1 MASSRGF
8 FTPIFHYIHAKPIT
22 SIFVGSTAYITG
34 QTLAT
39 GSLPSLPF
47 FPRQNTPI
55 LNSSGFTP
63 YTLID
68 KHQISPSSSIFILRP
83 PASDRAVAQLAKIWN
98 EGNGLWSVQAKQ
110 PQLQIGREYTPLPPT
125 KLLGKKHDQLSLLRD
140 DGGDA
145 ADADIHLLIRREKNG
160 EMTTYLDNLPLDST
174 ISLRGPY
181 QDVRIPKEVDEVL
194 FLAGGTGISPALQV
208 AHIMAKRPGTKV
220 HVMWANRKGDEC
232 VGATIESG
240 SGGNRG
246 LFSGL
251 TSLWSGSTAPAAN
264 QDKGLVVQIVEEMK
278 KTAPKGQFSVHY
290 YVDEEDSFIRS
301 KEVKKILANKP
312 NTAGEGRKLIM
323 VSGPE
328 GFVDYWAGRKHHESG
343 REAQGPLAGRLGS
356 MELNGWKVWKL

>member
-8 FTPIFHYIHAKPIT
+8 FTPIFQYIHAKPIT
-22 SIFVGSTAYITG
+22 SIFVGGAAYLSG

-47 FPRQNTPI
+47 YSRQNTPT

-63 YTLID
+63 YTLIA

-83 PASDRAVAQLAKIWN
+83 PASDRAVTQLAKIWN

-125 KLLGKKHDQLSLLRD
+125 KLLGGEPSIEKE
-140 DGGDA
+140 
-145 ADADIHLLIRREKNG
+145 ADIHLLIRREKNG
-160 EMTTYLDNLPLDST
+160 EMTTYLDNLPIEST

-232 VGATIESG
+232 SGASVA
-240 SGGNRG
+240 SANSGNRG
-246 LFSGL
+246 IFSGL
-251 TSLWSGSTAPAAN
+251 TSLWNSSAVPAVTKR
-264 QDKGLVVQIVEEMK
+264 DKGLVVQILEEMK
-278 KTAPKGQFSVHY
+278 NTSPKGQFSVHY

-301 KEVKKILANKP
+301 KEVKQILANKP

-328 GFVDYWAGRKHHESG
+328 GFVDYWAGRKHHEAG